1 MVYRVACGLVF
12 APFLHLGVE
21 GLAAPLPLD
30 GGLRG
35 TPRLKSSEPKV
46 TGVDG
51 GGIMSIAALSV
62 RLRGVATDLLRPL
75 GPLLAL
81 VTPGSTVTACNGLL

>member
-1 MVYRVACGLVF
+1 MVYRVASGLVF
-12 APFLHLGVE
+12 APLLHLGVV

-51 GGIMSIAALSV
+51 GGIMSVAALSV

-75 GPLLAL
+75 GPLPAI
-81 VTPGSTVTACNGLL
+81 VTPGSSVTA

>member
-1 MVYRVACGLVF
+1 MAGFRY
-12 APFLHLGVE
+12 GVV
-21 GLAAPLPLD
+21 GLAAPLPLV

-51 GGIMSIAALSV
+51 GGIMRVAALAV
-62 RLRGVATDLLRPL
+62 WLRGVATDLLRSL
-75 GPLLAL
+75 GPLPAL
-81 VTPGSTVTACNGLL
+81 VKPGFGTFMYYWWLYSKISSKTA